1 MDVSPEQKKM
11 AEQTIEELRAD
22 NKRLEQELESM
33 TTSRDGYMRENA
45 EMKKQLNWY
54 KKQLQKLQKE
64 TV

>member
-1 MDVSPEQKKM
+1 M

-54 KKQLQKLQKE
+54 KKQLQKLEKE
-64 TV
+64 AV